1 MEKRPRFTKSNV
13 LVLSAPYLKVMDGES
28 DRCVGYLPKESTEN
42 VIDMLSAKAGAA
54 PDWASSIFESE
65 NKRLFISLS
74 WSLTEFRYKFLKEFE
89 GLDEDGRCGIVRD
102 AECEGRDEGV
112 ADSLNEKREKK
123 ESAHLERR
131 RKWFDEKGNYAK
143 ALCVSVVKGTCV
155 VDGKT
160 GEKRID
166 PVIAQFLDG
175 ATRFMSKTD
184 QPDDVFNLGS
194 DDDGKFWVAY
204 SFRLETLKSEFE
216 RRVVLNK
223 KKPEGLEIVSE
234 GAMYEDLVM
243 GIVNEMEVRREKV
256 EAMKKQVEAQEP
268 KSGEEV
274 LAHVAEPVS
283 DTAEESQ
290 EVDPDKAE

>member
-28 DRCVGYLPKESTEN
+28 DKCVGYLPKESTEN

-54 PDWASSIFESE
+54 PDWASSIFEAE

-112 ADSLNEKREKK
+112 ADGMNEKREKK
-123 ESAHLERR
+123 EAARLERR

-175 ATRFMSKTD
+175 VIRFMSKTD
-184 QPDDVFNLGS
+184 QPEDVFNLGS

-216 RRVVLNK
+216 RRVKNIMRSNK
-223 KKPEGLEIVSE
+223 VEGLEIVSE
-234 GAMYEDLVM
+234 GPMYEDLVM
-243 GIVNEMEVRREKV
+243 GIVNEMEVRREKA
-256 EAMKKQVEAQEP
+256 EALKKQVAP
-268 KSGEEV
+268 
-274 LAHVAEPVS
+274 VAEPVA

-290 EVDPDKAE
+290 PVEPEKAE